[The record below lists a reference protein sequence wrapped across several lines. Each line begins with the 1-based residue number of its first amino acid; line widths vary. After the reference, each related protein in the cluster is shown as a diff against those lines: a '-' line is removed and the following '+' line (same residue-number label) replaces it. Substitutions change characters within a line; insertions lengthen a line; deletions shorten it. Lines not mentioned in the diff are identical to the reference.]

1 MLIQTPRLV
10 RAVYATRK
18 KIIYKNHVNRGF
30 WLRRRPKA
38 SGGVYIRDNT
48 SEPPD
53 TISLLAG
60 GAVFLGMLALRTQR
74 VGVLRARVCEI
85 GVAKNQNTPKTH
97 PKCPSNP
104 VPPLRLSP
112 QVYNAHRAEPGV
124 CASAPWA
131 ADLGPMEQK
140 LRSCPSPGW
149 TNCYTAL
156 VPVPP
161 RAQNTQVWPAGT
173 L

>member
-74 VGVLRARVCEI
+74 VGVLRARVCEQ
-85 GVAKNQNTPKTH
+85 GVAKTQNTPKMA
-97 PKCPSNP
+97 PKRCPNP
-104 VPPLRLSP
+104 LPPLRLGP
-112 QVYNAHRAEPGV
+112 QLYNAQQAGPGV
-124 CASAPWA
+124 HAPA
-131 ADLGPMEQK
+131 P
-140 LRSCPSPGW
+140 
-149 TNCYTAL
+149 
-156 VPVPP
+156 
-161 RAQNTQVWPAGT
+161 
-173 L
+173 